1 MLPTDITDILR
12 DWRIIVIDDE
22 EDSLEVAE
30 IILLEYGASLHTAS
44 NGQDA
49 LAIVHDVMPHF
60 IISDISMPIMD
71 GWGFISALKSDRATA
86 HIPVIALT
94 AHAMKG
100 DRERAIGAGF
110 HNYLSKPLTAD
121 TFIHDLLN
129 LLTDIPEFA
138 DRLSV

>member
-1 MLPTDITDILR
+1 MLPADLLR
-12 DWRIIVIDDE
+12 DWRILVLDDE

-30 IILLEYGASLHTAS
+30 IILLEYGASLYTAS
-44 NGQDA
+44 NGRDG

-71 GWGFISALKSDRATA
+71 GWGFISALKADRATA

-121 TFIHDLLN
+121 TFIHDLLS

-138 DRLSV
+138 DRLGV